1 MSIDVLESTPE
12 PHRHT
17 IEDDMESYF
26 YVVLY
31 SSISWAPQLKK
42 TDIKTQI
49 NNFFNERRLGW
60 YGDEEDGGS
69 RKFRNRFDKY
79 FIKRFSFENIE
90 LSGWID
96 CVISFQN
103 DPTKW
108 TLEALYE
115 YWKGVAS
122 SKDLPPLDRE
132 DNAIS
137 KETIQATASSAS
149 GSSRWS
155 QVDSSTMSL
164 RSCKKRTFEEADLED
179 SEDESWPAPLPA
191 TTHIPSLRRQWRL
204 EAESK

>member
-1 MSIDVLESTPE
+1 MSIDVLIDASKPR
-12 PHRHT
+12 RHT

-31 SSISWAPQLKK
+31 SGISWAPQSKK
-42 TDIKTQI
+42 TDVKARSSY
-49 NNFFNERRLGW
+49 FFNERSC
-60 YGDEEDGGS
+60 YGGGNA
-69 RKFRNRFDKY
+69 KFRNRLDKY
-79 FIKRFSFENIE
+79 FIKKFSFKNTE
-90 LSGWID
+90 LRGWID
-96 CVISFQN
+96 CVNSFQN

-132 DNAIS
+132 DVNEEG
-137 KETIQATASSAS
+137 KTIQTVASSAS
-149 GSSRWS
+149 GSSRCS

-164 RSCKKRTFEEADLED
+164 RSCNKRTFEEADLED
-179 SEDESWPAPLPA
+179 SEDESWPAALPA